1 MKKIDEM
8 VRHAFTAGAP
18 SKTVLSDSN
27 EQKGLIIMKKKS
39 YLSKIIGIA
48 ACAAVVAASVF
59 GALTVHADRAVDSTV
74 SLDVNPSIE
83 IQVNRKERVLSVT
96 PLNSDGKVIVGSMD
110 FSGNSLDVTV
120 NALIGS
126 MVQNG
131 YLSEIANSIL
141 ISVDSRNAEKGT
153 QLQTELTEKV
163 NAILQSDKFSVL
175 SQTVEKN
182 DELKEEASSFGITPG
197 KAQLIRDILKN
208 NASRT
213 FGELAS
219 MSINELNLLLNNE
232 KPQNISITGTASDKA
247 YIGYEKAKEIAL
259 NNAGIDA
266 SQVTK
271 FEIELDVENG
281 IMIYDV
287 EFDALIYEFD
297 CEINALTGEIVE
309 FKKEYNDG
317 YVPPVPENQN
327 IISEEKAKEAALS
340 HAKADAVTELE
351 IKLDEG
357 IYEIEFKSNGYEFDY
372 EIDALT
378 GRIIKAE
385 KDIDD

>member
-18 SKTVLSDSN
+18 GKTVLSDSN

-83 IQVNRKERVLSVT
+83 IQVNRKDRVLSVT

-153 QLQTELTEKV
+153 RLQTELTEKV
-163 NAILQSDKFSVL
+163 NTILQSDKFSVL

-259 NNAGIDA
+259 SNAGIDA

-297 CEINALTGEIVE
+297 CEVNALTGEIIE
-309 FKKEYNDG
+309 FKKEYNDD
-317 YVPPVPENQN
+317 YVPTMPENQN
-327 IISEEKAKEAALS
+327 IIGEEKAKEAALS
-340 HAKADAVTELE
+340 NAKADAVTELE
-351 IKLDEG
+351 IELDEG